1 MSAKKFILT
10 TFLTLVFF
18 NLARAI
24 GSRIF
29 AQTEFWRSML
39 NDQWHHY
46 QLGILLLFII
56 PLILRKKKVVR
67 DFILAIGSGMIIDES
82 MYIFYPFNQDF
93 SHYSIIGIVFEFLL
107 FAIFS
112 LLILKLKKG
121 VGSQG
126 DALRG

>member
-82 MYIFYPFNQDF
+82 MYIFTP
-93 SHYSIIGIVFEFLL
+93 STKTLAIIQLSELFLSSCSLQFFLYL
-107 FAIFS
+107 F
-112 LLILKLKKG
+112 LN
-121 VGSQG
+121 
-126 DALRG
+126 